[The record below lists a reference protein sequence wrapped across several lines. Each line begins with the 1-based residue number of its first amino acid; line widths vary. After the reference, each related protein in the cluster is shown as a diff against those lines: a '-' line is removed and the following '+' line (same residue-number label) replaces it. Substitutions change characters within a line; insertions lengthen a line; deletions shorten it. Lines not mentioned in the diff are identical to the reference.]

1 MAIEKKSETDKSQG
15 YILLHRK
22 MMDKPYFTNSQ
33 IIHMWVY
40 MLFKA
45 NHKDNYFE
53 MKLVKRGSF
62 ATSRKRIAEDTGIN
76 ESKVERILKM
86 LENEQE
92 IEQQNCGKFRIITI
106 VDWDRFQKVNS
117 KMNNSETMNEQ
128 QRNNS
133 ETMSEHNIIMN
144 NNVSNENNDIKEII
158 NYLNSVCGSFY
169 KHTTKNTI
177 QLIKARIKEGFTVN
191 DFKIVIDKKFNEW
204 NNTEHSKYL
213 RPETLFGNK
222 MEGYLNQQINK
233 GGKNERIAG
242 INRNEFAS
250 YFTEQ

>member
-1 MAIEKKSETDKSQG
+1 MAQREISTDKSQG

-33 IIHMWVY
+33 VVHMWVY

-76 ESKVERILKM
+76 ESKIERILKM
-86 LENEQE
+86 LETEQE
-92 IEQQNCGKFRIITI
+92 IEQQNCGKFRIIT
-106 VDWDRFQKVNS
+106 VLDWDRFQKVNS

-133 ETMSEHNIIMN
+133 ETMNEHKVLMN
-144 NNVSNENNDIKEII
+144 NNANNESNDINTLQKFISWDWSADKLFTEWLDSKKEKMDSNAKSRFNTEYI
-158 NYLNSVCGSFY
+158 NSKKDAVIFHCESKGVKY
-169 KHTTKNTI
+169 KNYRATI
-177 QLIKARIKEGFTVN
+177 QN
-191 DFKIVIDKKFNEW
+191 W
-204 NNTEHSKYL
+204 
-213 RPETLFGNK
+213 
-222 MEGYLNQQINK
+222 INSDIS
-233 GGKNERIAG
+233 GGK
-242 INRNEFAS
+242 F
-250 YFTEQ
+250 Q